1 MKFFT
6 RNSSAIITRMVLES
20 ALGWY
25 QGRIGLY
32 DKQSWETTV
41 EQRILKGLSYT
52 PRKTAKPKTEFIDV
66 DLVRGSTFP
75 KAKPHSGLWLAGLH
89 GVIRIVFLPL
99 YFRWWIHETSC
110 AGFFAVLSMYCSI
123 FFCGAVLI
131 AYRHHE
137 GVIKEVPVFE
147 VMVPAVVLMVLS
159 VIHSQ
164 IVCTRHSGMSSPN
177 HSNIPMAVRSSR
189 RLRPLR
195 RSSSLSGRGKC
206 VFCSSCKRD
215 GSRLHTHFT
224 KKNMNSMK
232 TKSPFKTYR
241 SHSEEP
247 RCEETYT
254 LRPRSASENNV
265 SPRVD
270 SNGRPK
276 IIIFQ
281 SFNDLREKQG
291 ERPSSTTTT
300 SSSDRSPV
308 IGSAEASRTFLEKLE
323 ENRLPILNC
332 ASNSDSEEITMIVNS
347 TELSDE
353 YHDKEQIR
361 NCQNRAHLKEEKNLH
376 SIGMTEGKKN
386 HVQNCGMHHH
396 LRLPESRRQDID
408 GVSDG
413 EEESGMGDLEMPTT
427 DTDSWNINQ
436 AFKRHHCPCMTDQVS
451 DANINHL
458 GCRSPHKMSGVAAQR
473 SSCNSSCESDA
484 EQSPSP
490 QYSKAKHSEFEWTG
504 ITSNSD
510 DLSYSSESEGG
521 WDDNEESDQTFHCSE
536 ALDWNIQ
543 GSPAAI
549 ITSTSNM
556 SVKGAH
562 SRVFNKHLKAFE
574 CLGKNIHVATPSRMG
589 SSQRECGTN
598 DIVSCKIWEGVEAKK
613 VDLSVLDIS
622 SAVISKVD
630 SLQHTTHY
638 LQFGL
643 TMATVIALVPSIYR
657 VDYSAL
663 GTLLDNVVINGS
675 QEWVQALQKSTG
687 TVFMGLWCIDGWI
700 SSVIFLSCVNRFV
713 LAFGFFFLLSVAERT
728 FKQRFLYAKHF
739 CYLTSAR
746 RARKYDLPHFRLNKV
761 HNIKTWLSVRSC
773 LKKRGPQRSV
783 DVIVSATFI
792 ITLLLVSYLCFE
804 LMKEDEKTHHSLYTY
819 ELFFWCFAIGIYLI
833 RFMTLGAMINK
844 KYSSLSVL
852 ITEQINMYLHMEQ
865 KPQKKDELTLA
876 NNVLKLVSVLLKELE
891 SPFKISGLS
900 ANPLLYNITRLVVLS
915 ACSGVL
921 SDLLG
926 FKLKLHK
933 IKFKE

>member
-1 MKFFT
+1 MYWEMDILIMVFPPC
-6 RNSSAIITRMVLES
+6 ILMVLES

-25 QGRIGLY
+25 QGRISHY
-32 DKQSWETTV
+32 DKQSWEITV
-41 EQRILKGLSYT
+41 EQRILQGLSYT
-52 PRKTAKPKTEFIDV
+52 PRKTAKLKTELIDV

-75 KAKPHSGLWLAGLH
+75 KAKPQSGIWLAGLH
-89 GVIRIVFLPL
+89 GISRIILLPF
-99 YFRWWIHETSC
+99 YASWWIRETSC
-110 AGFFAVLSMYCSI
+110 TGFFVVLSVYSSI
-123 FFCGAVLI
+123 LMSGIIMFCCRNDEVILKDIPASEVLLPCV
-131 AYRHHE
+131 
-137 GVIKEVPVFE
+137 VI
-147 VMVPAVVLMVLS
+147 LVLS

-164 IVCTRHSGMSSPN
+164 IVCTRHTGISSPN
-177 HSNIPMAVRSSR
+177 HSRGPVGIRHGRRMRS
-189 RLRPLR
+189 LR
-195 RSSSLSGRGKC
+195 RSVSLKGRGKC
-206 VFCSSCKRD
+206 ACSSARRD
-215 GSRLHTHFT
+215 NTRLSVNPP
-224 KKNMNSMK
+224 KKHNR
-232 TKSPFKTYR
+232 SPFKTFR

-247 RCEETYT
+247 KHEEVYP

-265 SPRVD
+265 APCVD
-270 SNGRPK
+270 SKGKPS
-276 IIIFQ
+276 IIIFSSGSSQNIKADEQ
-281 SFNDLREKQG
+281 S
-291 ERPSSTTTT
+291 SSSATT

-308 IGSAEASRTFLEKLE
+308 AGIVEGKGEIFIDQLKKKRLQEFCPDDNGIDDANTPLDGSDGRQC
-323 ENRLPILNC
+323 R
-332 ASNSDSEEITMIVNS
+332 
-347 TELSDE
+347 
-353 YHDKEQIR
+353 DKEILVDGCRTESCLLKSKCEGKNSLLQTPGTEDI
-361 NCQNRAHLKEEKNLH
+361 APSIHLK
-376 SIGMTEGKKN
+376 
-386 HVQNCGMHHH
+386 
-396 LRLPESRRQDID
+396 LPSERPDVD
-408 GVSDG
+408 GGSDG
-413 EEESGMGDLEMPTT
+413 GEESGMGDFEGPTT
-427 DTDSWNINQ
+427 DTDSWNMKKT
-436 AFKRHHCPCMTDQVS
+436 ARRSWCSCSCGKPS
-451 DANINHL
+451 DTSASHPSR
-458 GCRSPHKMSGVAAQR
+458 RSPHKLLPVAVER

-490 QYSKAKHSEFEWTG
+490 QYTKAKHSEYEWMG
-504 ITSNSD
+504 ITTNSD
-510 DLSYSSESEGG
+510 DLSYSSESDGG
-521 WDDNEESDQTFHCSE
+521 WDDNEESDQTFLRSE

-549 ITSTSNM
+549 ITSAPNVSD
-556 SVKGAH
+556 K
-562 SRVFNKHLKAFE
+562 
-574 CLGKNIHVATPSRMG
+574 
-589 SSQRECGTN
+589 
-598 DIVSCKIWEGVEAKK
+598 VSCKIWEEAEVKK

-630 SLQHTTHY
+630 SLHHTTHY

-643 TMATVIALVPSIYR
+643 TIAIVIALVPSIYR

-663 GTLLDNVVINGS
+663 GNFLDTVVTSDSQDWIPAFKELLEKVFTGLLGGNMWSSIVI
-675 QEWVQALQKSTG
+675 L
-687 TVFMGLWCIDGWI
+687 
-700 SSVIFLSCVNRFV
+700 LSAINRLC
-713 LAFGFFFLLSVAERT
+713 LAGGFFFLLSVAERT

-783 DVIVSATFI
+783 DVIVSATFF

-804 LMKEDEKTHHSLYTY
+804 LLKEDDKSQHTLYNC

-865 KPQKKDELTLA
+865 KPQKKDELMLA

>member
-1 MKFFT
+1 
-6 RNSSAIITRMVLES
+6 MVLES

-556 SVKGAH
+556 SVK
-562 SRVFNKHLKAFE
+562 
-574 CLGKNIHVATPSRMG
+574 
-589 SSQRECGTN
+589 
-598 DIVSCKIWEGVEAKK
+598 VSCKIWEGVEAKK

>member
-556 SVKGAH
+556 SVK
-562 SRVFNKHLKAFE
+562 
-574 CLGKNIHVATPSRMG
+574 
-589 SSQRECGTN
+589 
-598 DIVSCKIWEGVEAKK
+598 VSCKIWEGVEAKK

>member
-1 MKFFT
+1 
-6 RNSSAIITRMVLES
+6 MVLES

-195 RSSSLSGRGKC
+195 RSSSLSGRDRLLYSSHIEGAKVNNLTTVRWVPYEHIQHNLSKC

-556 SVKGAH
+556 SVKG
-562 SRVFNKHLKAFE
+562 
-574 CLGKNIHVATPSRMG
+574 
-589 SSQRECGTN
+589 
-598 DIVSCKIWEGVEAKK
+598 
-613 VDLSVLDIS
+613 
-622 SAVISKVD
+622 
-630 SLQHTTHY
+630 
-638 LQFGL
+638 L

>member
-1 MKFFT
+1 
-6 RNSSAIITRMVLES
+6 MVLET

-25 QGRIGLY
+25 QGRISLY

-41 EQRILKGLSYT
+41 EQRILQGLSYT

-89 GVIRIVFLPL
+89 GITRIIFLPL

-110 AGFFAVLSMYCSI
+110 AGFFGVLSIYCSI
-123 FFCGAVLI
+123 LYCGAVMI
-131 AYRHHE
+131 TYRHDE
-137 GVIKEVPVFE
+137 GITKDVPVSE
-147 VMVPAVVLMVLS
+147 MLLPAIVLVVLS

-164 IVCTRHSGMSSPN
+164 IVCTRHTGMSSPS
-177 HSNIPMAVRSSR
+177 HTSRSLGVRSNR
-189 RLRPLR
+189 RMRPLR
-195 RSSSLSGRGKC
+195 RSASLSGRGKC
-206 VFCSSCKRD
+206 VLCSSCKRD
-215 GSRLHTHFT
+215 TSRHHSHFT
-224 KKNMNSMK
+224 KKHINSVK
-232 TKSPFKTYR
+232 NKSPFKTFR

-247 RCEETYT
+247 RCEETFPI
-254 LRPRSASENNV
+254 RPRSASENNA
-265 SPRVD
+265 SPPMD
-270 SNGRPK
+270 SAGRPK

-281 SFNDLREKQG
+281 SFNDPVEKQND
-291 ERPSSTTTT
+291 RSSSSATT

-308 IGSAEASRTFLEKLE
+308 IGNNEANRSFLEQFKGE
-323 ENRLPILNC
+323 KIPELNC
-332 ASNSDSEEITMIVNS
+332 ASNSESEEITMILNS
-347 TELSDE
+347 TKFSDDDRLIE
-353 YHDKEQIR
+353 DSK
-361 NCQNRAHLKEEKNLH
+361 NCQNIDKESLS
-376 SIGMTEGKKN
+376 SIKIPEGKN
-386 HVQNCGMHHH
+386 NLIQNCGIQSIRSSVEH
-396 LRLPESRRQDID
+396 LKLPEHRRHDND
-408 GVSDG
+408 GGSDG
-413 EEESGMGDLEMPTT
+413 GEESGMGDLEIPTT
-427 DTDSWNINQ
+427 DTDSWNI
-436 AFKRHHCPCMTDQVS
+436 KRGVRRPLCPCMKGELS
-451 DANINHL
+451 DTSVPHPS
-458 GCRSPHKMSGVAAQR
+458 CRSPHKLPHMAAQR

-484 EQSPSP
+484 EQSPSS
-490 QYSKAKHSEFEWTG
+490 QYSKTKHSEFEWTG
-504 ITSNSD
+504 ITSNTD

-521 WDDNEESDQTFHCSE
+521 WDDNEVSNQTFLCSE

-556 SVKGAH
+556 SVK
-562 SRVFNKHLKAFE
+562 
-574 CLGKNIHVATPSRMG
+574 
-589 SSQRECGTN
+589 
-598 DIVSCKIWEGVEAKK
+598 VSCKIWEGVEVKK

-643 TMATVIALVPSIYR
+643 TMATLIALVPSIYR
-657 VDYSAL
+657 VDFCAL
-663 GTLLDNVVINGS
+663 DVLLDTVVTNGS
-675 QEWVQALQKSTG
+675 QQWVQALGDTTEKIFLGLLGSNGWVST
-687 TVFMGLWCIDGWI
+687 
-700 SSVIFLSCVNRFV
+700 VIFLSCVYRFA
-713 LAFGFFFLLSVAERT
+713 LAAGFFFLLAVAERT

-804 LMKEDEKTHHSLYTY
+804 LLKEDEKTQQSLYTC

-865 KPQKKDELTLA
+865 KPQKKDELILA